1 MRRRTVLAGAAAALA
16 GCAAV
21 EETVEEATGP
31 DGHPLAG
38 EATVAVVDR
47 SDSNYDL
54 EAPTEE
60 AMAFW
65 SDNATR
71 YAGFEVTF
79 RWADEEP
86 PDVEI
91 EFLDGRED
99 LDGCREYSSE
109 EVLGCAPLVREGDR
123 IDRPLTAEVVARRR
137 PYGDVLTTT
146 QHELGHILGLGHDDE
161 PAYIMSNRI
170 EDRLPEYEHRIEVLE
185 AVRAARE
192 TRNDG
197 TRAYNEG
204 IGHWNDGEYEAAV
217 PPFERAR
224 ERYAVIVDHVAV
236 AEAAA
241 GAFDEM
247 NRPDTVDRSRLESA
261 FETLRTVA
269 DLAVTAAESMQA
281 AAEAAADGDRQ
292 RARDRRADADEALEK
307 LSSIDTPTP
316 ADVGRAL
323 GLVRELDD
331 EGANAATPSGS

>member
-1 MRRRTVLAGAAAALA
+1 MRRRTVLAGTGAALA
-16 GCAAV
+16 GCATV
-21 EETVEEATGP
+21 EETVEEAAGP

-47 SDSNYDL
+47 SDSDHDL
-54 EAPTEE
+54 GALADE

-65 SDNATR
+65 SDSAAR
-71 YAGFEVTF
+71 HAGFEVTF
-79 RWADEEP
+79 RRTGDDP
-86 PDVEI
+86 PDVKI

-99 LDGCREYSSE
+99 LDGCRQYSSE

-146 QHELGHILGLGHDDE
+146 QHELGHILGLGHNDE

-170 EDRLPEYEHRIEVLE
+170 EDRLPEYEHRVEVLDAVE
-185 AVRAARE
+185 AAWE
-192 TRNDG
+192 TRNEG

-204 IGHWNDGEYEAAV
+204 IGRWNDGEYETAV
-217 PPFERAR
+217 PSFEGAR
-224 ERYAVIVDHVAV
+224 ERYAAIVDHVAV

-247 NRPDTVDRSRLESA
+247 NRPGTVDRPRLKDV
-261 FETLRTVA
+261 FETLRRVA
-269 DLAVTAAESMQA
+269 DLSVTAAESMQA

-292 RARDRRADADEALEK
+292 RARDRRDDASESLEE

-331 EGANAATPSGS
+331 KSENAATPGRS